1 MIKISKMS
9 GKLKGFK
16 SINTNPLTNNFC
28 NKMQTTNNI
37 CKKCY
42 SRRMLKEF
50 RCNCVPPFQNNSEIF
65 SSSILS
71 EKELPSIKDK
81 YFRLHS
87 HGELINDIHLI
98 NFVNIAK
105 KNPNTMFALWTK
117 RKDLINKF
125 KGEFPENLILIY
137 SSLKMNKI
145 EKLPNHFHKVFTVFD
160 KENADSSH
168 INCKQ
173 KCSECYI
180 CYTKND
186 ITYVNEHLKY
196 RGRSI

>member
-1 MIKISKMS
+1 
-9 GKLKGFK
+9 
-16 SINTNPLTNNFC
+16 
-28 NKMQTTNNI
+28 
-37 CKKCY
+37 
-42 SRRMLKEF
+42 MLKEF